1 MEKIIWQL
9 PFKQSNIT
17 NKDWLH
23 YKAKYH
29 AFKDSDSWSLCNKKD
44 FSKYHDK
51 ATLEEIAEE
60 VGDYRN
66 YVCKTCLNK
75 INKMIEKEEREKT
88 RYQLVIEA
96 SSFEEACALQ
106 LQIEE
111 FEIFGKINIIK
122 GKVGK

>member
-1 MEKIIWQL
+1 MEKIIWQI
-9 PFKQSNIT
+9 PFHQSNLNT
-17 NKDWLH
+17 NDWVH
-23 YKAKYH
+23 YKAKHH
-29 AFKDSDSWSLCNKKD
+29 AYADSKVSLCGKHYLSTYHNKQ
-44 FSKYHDK
+44 
-51 ATLEEIAEE
+51 TLKELSEE